1 MGVDIGNGK
10 PRAVLEENPAGN
22 DGMDVRIPLQ
32 RGPKGLNDGDHARP
46 GIRLFDRLC
55 HHHPDGFVGEPR
67 ELSQELSMVEEVGPE
82 HFRQC
87 ENPLGVRDVRE
98 DFALE

>member
-1 MGVDIGNGK
+1 
-10 PRAVLEENPAGN
+10 
-22 DGMDVRIPLQ
+22 
-32 RGPKGLNDGDHARP
+32 
-46 GIRLFDRLC
+46 
-55 HHHPDGFVGEPR
+55 
-67 ELSQELSMVEEVGPE
+67 MVEEVGPE